1 MTFFLIVI
9 NYDHHIVISIC
20 RSVPSSYGRHFYRC
34 GRIVQCRWFGLF
46 AGNSNLIWAPCLW
59 HLWHILLTYLWW
71 LSLLRSP
78 WKEKNI
84 KCSYFFWNNS
94 LTDGDGTASR
104 LCGNMADPYCTHSSC
119 GAIQL
124 ENKWCYAEL
133 WSLVNLSTFRK
144 GNFHL
149 RMRRP
154 LDLSCW
160 NGYLQH
166 LCSSKKLF
174 FRNFVVHF

>member
-1 MTFFLIVI
+1 MYGAYRRPMDAIFTDVAGLCSVGDLDFLQETLIW
-9 NYDHHIVISIC
+9 
-20 RSVPSSYGRHFYRC
+20 YG
-34 GRIVQCRWFGLF
+34 Q
-46 AGNSNLIWAPCLW
+46 WAPCLW

-84 KCSYFFWNNS
+84 KCSYFFWNHS

-104 LCGNMADPYCTHSSC
+104 LCGNMAGPYCTHSSC

-124 ENKWCYAEL
+124 ENKWCNAEL

>member
-1 MTFFLIVI
+1 MTIV
-9 NYDHHIVISIC
+9 

-104 LCGNMADPYCTHSSC
+104 LCGNMAGLYCTHSSC